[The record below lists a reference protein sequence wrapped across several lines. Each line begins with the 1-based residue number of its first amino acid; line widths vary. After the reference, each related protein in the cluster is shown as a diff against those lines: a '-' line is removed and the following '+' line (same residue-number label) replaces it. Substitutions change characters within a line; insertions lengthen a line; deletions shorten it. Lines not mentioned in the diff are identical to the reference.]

1 VFNVLDEDVIL
12 SLSAAK
18 GEGSM
23 HCSLEGMQN
32 A

>member
-12 SLSAAK
+12 TLSAAK
-18 GEGSM
+18 GKGAM